1 MKKILTTLVILVVII
16 LSGCTKVT
24 GDYKEGVYFAYDKDT
39 KYSVVVYV
47 DNTGQIKNVFFDA
60 IYLMDCKVRNDISTC
75 QDVTTKQALGDNY
88 DMKKVS
94 SINQEWYEQV
104 NNFSDKVVKE
114 QGLDWLELKY
124 KDAEGHI
131 TTTQPTNQE
140 AKDKV
145 YTDSVAG
152 VTIVVDNLARLVNDA
167 LKQAGK

>member
-104 NNFSDKVVKE
+104 NNFADKV
-114 QGLDWLELKY
+114 
-124 KDAEGHI
+124 
-131 TTTQPTNQE
+131 
-140 AKDKV
+140 
-145 YTDSVAG
+145 
-152 VTIVVDNLARLVNDA
+152 
-167 LKQAGK
+167 